1 MSISYIIV
9 VPLLS
14 SPLFSFVPFYILLI
28 GASLNIRELRNKYKI
43 VSLDSFP
50 LFPPLFFPPLFPSL
64 LRIFPPQG
72 GGEKQGGKKGIK
84 SITM

>member
-1 MSISYIIV
+1 MSISYIIVV

-50 LFPPLFFPPLFPSL
+50 PCFSPPPFSL
-64 LRIFPPQG
+64 PA
-72 GGEKQGGKKGIK
+72 
-84 SITM
+84 